1 MKTRF
6 TMPSLDRL
14 AARLS
19 SKMHWFPGITFGS
32 ASFGLFLPER
42 ESRKQR
48 SLRATLDFNEK
59 YNFDVIK
66 CVNSKEKCEKRI
78 KRETTILI

>member
-14 AARLS
+14 GARLS

-32 ASFGLFLPER
+32 ASFGLFLSR
-42 ESRKQR
+42 GESRKQR
-48 SLRATLDFNEK
+48 SLRATLDFNE
-59 YNFDVIK
+59 NFDVIK
-66 CVNSKEKCEKRI
+66 RVNSKEKCEKRI